1 MRARNQY
8 IAGAALLLLI
18 AAGAALSAFG
28 RAPSPRFSEQ
38 KILFEPIENPPN
50 PFRKTLWLNGHWEFR
65 IGAGG
70 EWNTVAVPHVW
81 NSVPGL
87 ENYEGPAEYR
97 IEFIID
103 EDWAGESPILHFE
116 GVAGA
121 VEILINDI
129 KAAKRPSR
137 PTPFEVDISQHVVS
151 PGRNELRALVDNRP
165 AGPRLSPAGEKNF
178 GGIFREVFVEFRR
191 PLRFEEVRAGA
202 KAAAGEDWATSTA
215 RVTARV
221 AAPDGE
227 AQIFGR
233 INPEEG
239 WGGSIF
245 DSLLSSDSS
254 GYAYLDWQGDLT
266 QTIRWSPENP
276 QIYKAGLVAV
286 TPEGMTDGAQ
296 KYFGV
301 REFKRDKKGFL
312 LNGERV
318 KLDGVAWRT
327 HFGDGWGPVATRE
340 AAARDIEFIRAAGF
354 NAVRFVAPPHPEL
367 LSMCDRA
374 GLLVFEE
381 LPFSGK
387 LRGGESAY
395 VELEAALDEMVARDE
410 SHPSVVAWGLGRN
423 IDVGDAATAAA
434 VERLA
439 ARLKKADPGRLVYAG
454 TRGVSLW
461 KAPKD
466 IDFYAFEE
474 YAGWTGRSTASLKRA
489 LTSKRAAE
497 SDRPLVLLAYG
508 AGADSREG
516 AAGLKGSQLHQYFV
530 IAGVRDAM
538 SAAKNV
544 GGGFID
550 SLADYEGP
558 ALGGPRGERHIA
570 SVGLLDEDRKP
581 KLAYQQLSGAGRPED
596 VSWRWSR
603 LRFRLPGAELA
614 LLAAAALAG
623 FSIWSGFGRVWQALV
638 EPEELRPFDGDLQ
651 DDAKSFL
658 LFGLPMLI
666 AGAAAMSFAASAAM
680 DLRPLDPAVVSP
692 AVVSAAKLWMQPLP
706 VRLALMFILQIFF
719 ATAAGMTSAA
729 ILGVEPLKI
738 FELSA
743 RCSALRML
751 FVFAPFIPIPL
762 WSFAVLIAG
771 WEMFVLTGAV
781 SRTLWEPT
789 DRAAVAVVA
798 GFAAAAA
805 LIAALALF
813 ILTVIL

>member
-8 IAGAALLLLI
+8 IAGMALLALI
-18 AAGAALSAFG
+18 AAGAALSALG
-28 RAPSPRFSEQ
+28 RVPVPRFSEQ
-38 KILFEPIENPPN
+38 KILFDPIENAPN
-50 PFRKTLWLNGHWEFR
+50 PFRKTLWLNGNWEFR
-65 IGAGG
+65 TGAVG
-70 EWNTVAVPHVW
+70 EWNTVAIPHVW
-81 NSVPGL
+81 NSIPGL
-87 ENYEGPAEYR
+87 ENYAGAAEYR
-97 IEFIID
+97 IEFNID
-103 EDWAGESPILHFE
+103 EDWAGESPILRFE

-121 VEILINDI
+121 AEVLINDI
-129 KAAKRPSR
+129 RVAKRTSR
-137 PTPFEVDISQHVVS
+137 PTPFEVDISKHVVS
-151 PGRNELRALVDNRP
+151 PGGNELRVIVDNSP
-165 AGPRLSPAGEKNF
+165 ASALAPAGEKKF
-178 GGIFREVFVEFRR
+178 GGIFREVFIEFRR
-191 PLRFEEVRAGA
+191 PLRFEEASAAA
-202 KAAAGEDWATSTA
+202 KAASADEDWATASA

-221 AAPDGE
+221 AVPDGE
-227 AQIFGR
+227 AQVFGR

-254 GYAYLDWQGDLT
+254 GYAYLDWRGELPQAV
-266 QTIRWSPENP
+266 RWSPENP

-301 REFKRDKKGFL
+301 REFKRDRKGFL
-312 LNGERV
+312 LNGGRV
-318 KLDGVAWRT
+318 TLDGVVWRT
-327 HFGDGWGPVATRE
+327 HFGGGWGPVATRE
-340 AAARDIEFIRAAGF
+340 AAERDIRFIRAAGF

-387 LRGGESAY
+387 LRGGDSAY
-395 VELEAALDEMVARDE
+395 AELEAALDEMVARDE
-410 SHPSVVAWGLGRN
+410 SHPSVVAWGLGN
-423 IDVGDAATAAA
+423 GIDVGDSATAAA

-461 KAPKD
+461 KAPKE

-489 LTSKRAAE
+489 LSSKKISASE
-497 SDRPLVLLAYG
+497 RPLVLLAYG
-508 AGADSREG
+508 AGADARAG
-516 AAGLKGSQLHQYFV
+516 AAGLKGSQLHQYFA
-530 IAGVRDAM
+530 IAAARDAM
-538 SAAKNV
+538 AAASNA

-558 ALGGPRGERHIA
+558 ALGGPRVERHI
-570 SVGLLDEDRKP
+570 VDTGLLDEDRKP
-581 KLAYQQLSGAGRPED
+581 KIVYQQLSGAGRPED
-596 VSWRWSR
+596 VAWRWSR

-638 EPEELRPFDGDLQ
+638 EPEELRPFDGDSR

-666 AGAAAMSFAASAAM
+666 AGAAAMSFAASAAL
-680 DLRPLDPAVVSP
+680 DLRPLNPATTSP
-692 AVVSAAKLWMQPLP
+692 AVISATKLWIEHFP
-706 VRLALMFILQIFF
+706 VRLAVMFVAQIFF
-719 ATAAGMTSAA
+719 AAAAGMTSAA

-771 WEMFVLTGAV
+771 WEVFVLTGAV
-781 SRTLWEPT
+781 SRTLWEPV
-789 DRAAVAVVA
+789 DRAAVAVAA

-805 LIAALALF
+805 IVVSIAVF
-813 ILTVIL
+813 ILNVIL